1 MLSVCWPQ
9 PCSSDPLRY
18 LGQYFWLNKNS
29 VNNIHAFPFEH
40 TGLCY
45 YFPSPSPAAMFYWRG
60 NNTSTS
66 NDGLEIRFKLF
77 TSAVG
82 FQFLLSAGILAPAC
96 FSQRDIAHCLSQ
108 DIWVS
113 PALLLVSPLN
123 NLINVHKVPNA
134 PDGWVIPIQIL
145 QSFSVY
151 PLLLLLSCWV
161 AQVVGT
167 HIVDIH
173 PKEVS
178 PWCFQ
183 WSRLMLLS
191 VADDVLVKPQQI
203 SLLAVLLATSA
214 QHIWHS
220 CVALAAW
227 DAAGGAT
234 TTALRLHM
242 CLRAASPHK

>member
-1 MLSVCWPQ
+1 MLF
-9 PCSSDPLRY
+9 PLNT
-18 LGQYFWLNKNS
+18 Q
-29 VNNIHAFPFEH
+29 AFV
-40 TGLCY
+40 TIS
-45 YFPSPSPAAMFYWRG
+45 PSPSPAAMFYWRG

-96 FSQRDIAHCLSQ
+96 FSQRDIAHCPSQ

-123 NLINVHKVPNA
+123 NLINVHKAPNA

-151 PLLLLLSCWV
+151 PLLVLLSCWV
-161 AQVVGT
+161 AQVVGA
-167 HIVDIH
+167 HVVDIH

-178 PWCFQ
+178 PWCFL

-191 VADDVLVKPQQI
+191 VADDVLVKPQEI
-203 SLLAVLLATSA
+203 SLLAVFFARSA

-220 CVALAAW
+220 V
-227 DAAGGAT
+227 
-234 TTALRLHM
+234 
-242 CLRAASPHK
+242 CLLQPGMLQEGQPPQP